1 METEMKMTLKT
12 TSALILAAMVSVA
25 PALANDSA
33 KVVSGMK
40 TDAVPVANLVSMIG
54 EWTAGDLAFLDKATS
69 VKVYDTKQIY
79 PAADLTKIAS
89 AETGK
94 NAELTKFRTAIQG
107 DAGLMGWFKT
117 NNIDINRVVAVADPK
132 GNPEIFLY

>member
-1 METEMKMTLKT
+1 MHMNLKT
-12 TSALILAAMVSVA
+12 TAAFVLAAMVSVA

-33 KVVSGMK
+33 TVVSAVK
-40 TDAVPVANLVSMIG
+40 ADALPVANLVSMIG

-69 VKVYDTKQIY
+69 VKVFDTRQLY
-79 PAADLTKIAS
+79 QPADLTKIAS

-94 NAELTKFRTAIQG
+94 NAELTKFRAVIQG

-117 NNIDINRVVAVADPK
+117 NKIDINRVVAVADPH